1 MALAMMSFH
10 RHSVRFPV
18 TYRSEVGEARR
29 RALLLA
35 RSLGLPTT
43 ELSNL
48 GIFGNQGWVC
58 CLAIDKPDQALNPE
72 GFFGISTVYKNLR
85 RRSFCQHAVHL
96 KQAFEVEGHDA
107 FRNLDSA
114 ESLGL

>member
-1 MALAMMSFH
+1 M
-10 RHSVRFPV
+10 
-18 TYRSEVGEARR
+18 TGGKE
-29 RALLLA
+29 LL
-35 RSLGLPTT
+35 
-43 ELSNL
+43 NL
-48 GIFGNQGWVC
+48 GISGNQGWVG

-96 KQAFEVEGHDA
+96 KQPFEVEGHGA

-114 ESLGL
+114 QRVGL